1 MTNLNEQFG
10 GKGCVFVYGNFN
22 VIHPGHL
29 RLLRFARDCG
39 NTLVVGVNSDTLA
52 GKAALV
58 SELDR
63 LEGVLANTYVDHG
76 FILTTPPEEAIRE
89 LKPEVIV
96 KGKEHETGLNP
107 ETQVLSQYGGK
118 LLFCSGEAHL
128 TSADLLHSELEL
140 VSREVPV
147 VGENYRNRH
156 EINIADLSSLVTDF
170 EDKTVC
176 VVGDLIV
183 DEYVA
188 CEPEGMS
195 REEPVMVVAPSS
207 KKCFIGEVGLWR
219 LMRQGWGLRFLI
231 MEFEARMRLGG
242 LRVRNDK
249 FWNSLRDPI

>member
-1 MTNLNEQFG
+1 MEVSCYFAL
-10 GKGCVFVYGNFN
+10 GK
-22 VIHPGHL
+22 
-29 RLLRFARDCG
+29 
-39 NTLVVGVNSDTLA
+39 
-52 GKAALV
+52 
-58 SELDR
+58 
-63 LEGVLANTYVDHG
+63 
-76 FILTTPPEEAIRE
+76 
-89 LKPEVIV
+89 
-96 KGKEHETGLNP
+96 
-107 ETQVLSQYGGK
+107 
-118 LLFCSGEAHL
+118 HL

-207 KKCFIGEVGLWR
+207 KKCFIGGGGIVAAHAAGLGAKVSYYGVRGEDETGRFAESEMTNFGIHCVIDLIQVGLPLKNAGIASKTNR
-219 LMRQGWGLRFLI
+219 Y
-231 MEFEARMRLGG
+231 
-242 LRVRNDK
+242 
-249 FWNSLRDPI
+249 